1 MNVWDFGIIPCL
13 ANLKNITWH
22 LSIWNVLDE
31 RISNL
36 FEIWYHMYHHT
47 HAPDKLQ
54 NSRVLLILT
63 YEALSALSFPA
74 FEHAFLLPEMPFPN
88 ILFAT
93 FDSSL
98 SVRYYLFCNTF
109 PDLPRLAVC
118 SSKCLL
124 DTTTQKKFIV
134 IAKFRGNDECIH
146 PFHFCFFYGT
156 EVIG

>member
-134 IAKFRGNDECIH
+134 IENLGEMMNVFILFTFVSFMGQK
-146 PFHFCFFYGT
+146 
-156 EVIG
+156 

>member
-13 ANLKNITWH
+13 GNLKKVTWH

-98 SVRYYLFCNTF
+98 SVRYYLLCSTF

-134 IAKFRGNDECIH
+134 IENLGEMMNVFIL
-146 PFHFCFFYGT
+146 FTFVFFMGKK
-156 EVIG
+156 